1 MSKVIDE
8 TEVQGQV
15 RMVTPSLPG
24 YLLLP
29 VPKTR
34 TGVFTSRAI
43 SKGEVIEV
51 CPMIVFSRKDRL
63 YIDSTFLYEYYF
75 E

>member
-24 YLLLP
+24 YLFVARTKDTRAGVSSPAEPSAKEKLL
-29 VPKTR
+29 R
-34 TGVFTSRAI
+34 FAR
-43 SKGEVIEV
+43 
-51 CPMIVFSRKDRL
+51 
-63 YIDSTFLYEYYF
+63 
-75 E
+75 